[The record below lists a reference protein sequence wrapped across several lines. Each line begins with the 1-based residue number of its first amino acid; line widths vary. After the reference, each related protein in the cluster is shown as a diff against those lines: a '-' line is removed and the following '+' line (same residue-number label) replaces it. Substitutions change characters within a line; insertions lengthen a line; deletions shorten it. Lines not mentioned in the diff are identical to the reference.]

1 MAATILITGSTGLI
15 GFRILLAALEAGH
28 NVRYTVR
35 SEEKAKV
42 VSSNPAVQK
51 LTPGERLSPVIIPDF
66 TVDGAFDSA
75 LQGVTHVIHAGSPV
89 PVPTYEPTT
98 QIFQP
103 TIEISKG
110 LLSSALKSPS
120 VKRVIITSSIVANLG
135 PVPPPTP
142 VSAATRVPL
151 PDPIPSTFNNVFEA
165 YLLGKVVEL
174 HNSDEFVKTQNP
186 HFTVSHVVPGYVFG
200 RNELALDANMVQTQ
214 NSSNNFLML
223 GLLGGEPPFPIHGGF
238 AHIDDVADAH
248 LRVAFLDPQ
257 PDGPK
262 DFGIA
267 TKVDYDNLFD
277 YVVKAFPKAVEEG
290 VFKKGKLVTVP
301 VNYDSSDIEKLLG
314 GKLRSF
320 ESAVVD
326 VAAQYLEKLGKEK
339 A

>member
-15 GFRILLAALEAGH
+15 GFSILLAALDAGH

-51 LTPGERLSPVIIPDF
+51 RAPGERLSPVIIPDLAA
-66 TVDGAFDSA
+66 DGAFDSA
-75 LQGVTHVIHAGSPV
+75 VQGITHIIHAGSPV
-89 PVPTYEPTT
+89 PVPTYDPNT
-98 QIFQP
+98 QIYQP
-103 TIEISKG
+103 TVNISKG
-110 LLSSALKSPS
+110 LLASALKAPS

-135 PVPPPTP
+135 PVPPPAT
-142 VSAATRVPL
+142 VSATTRVPL
-151 PDPIPSTFNNVFEA
+151 PNPIPSTFSNVFEA
-165 YLLGKVVEL
+165 YVMGKIVEL
-174 HNSDEFVKTQNP
+174 RNSDELVETQNP

-200 RNELALDANMVQTQ
+200 RNELVLDADMMHTQ

-223 GLLGGEPPFPIHGGF
+223 GLQGGEPPFPVHGGF

-248 LRVAFLDPQ
+248 LRVAFLDPK
-257 PDGPK
+257 PDEPK

-267 TKVDYDNLFD
+267 AKVNYDNIFD
-277 YVVKAFPKAVEEG
+277 YVARAFPKAVEEG
-290 VFKKGKLVTVP
+290 IFKKGKIQTIP
-301 VNYDSSDIEKLLG
+301 INYDSSDVEKLLG
-314 GKLRSF
+314 GKLRTF